1 MSREIHKIF
10 DVILKI
16 IMLTYAEEFLEYI
29 EEKRTIKKILNTEI
43 ITKKGRYLYLDFLC
57 LLEDNNLLNI
67 EFQFKSPDGSDL
79 ERIFDYNNHAQC
91 LYDALCETIIIHIK
105 NKSSKHKKRKIGSSK
120 TFHPEHVYLKRKN
133 YYKSLLTIKNKVAN
147 NLKLSSFD
155 EIDLMV
161 MCLIVNQKNKVKLIN
176 QICKMLKK
184 EELFDKTKLD
194 TFKAVLKMVI
204 KNLISEGERKKLK
217 GEINM
222 TPQAEAIIT
231 QAARE
236 VSKKYLNF
244 EKEELLEQGRA
255 EGRIEGRAEGKIEGK
270 EEAIEEIIKKIR
282 PIVSDKDLAER
293 TGIDINKI
301 RTL

>member
-1 MSREIHKIF
+1 
-10 DVILKI
+10 
-16 IMLTYAEEFLEYI
+16 
-29 EEKRTIKKILNTEI
+29 
-43 ITKKGRYLYLDFLC
+43 
-57 LLEDNNLLNI
+57 
-67 EFQFKSPDGSDL
+67 
-79 ERIFDYNNHAQC
+79 
-91 LYDALCETIIIHIK
+91 
-105 NKSSKHKKRKIGSSK
+105 
-120 TFHPEHVYLKRKN
+120 
-133 YYKSLLTIKNKVAN
+133 
-147 NLKLSSFD
+147 
-155 EIDLMV
+155 
-161 MCLIVNQKNKVKLIN
+161 
-176 QICKMLKK
+176 
-184 EELFDKTKLD
+184 
-194 TFKAVLKMVI
+194 MVI